1 MIKLLF
7 IAVIIFSSAGI
18 GNVIV
23 GEWEER
29 RKSIGAMQSAVK
41 VLISA
46 LGFQGMPL
54 YDALMAASKINFTQH
69 SPFPINRKYPFR
81 ATSMELII
89 SLPA

>member
-18 GNVIV
+18 GSVIV

-29 RKSIGAMQSAVK
+29 RRSIGAVQSAVK

-54 YDALMAASKINFTQH
+54 YLS
-69 SPFPINRKYPFR
+69 
-81 ATSMELII
+81 LIHI
-89 SLPA
+89 